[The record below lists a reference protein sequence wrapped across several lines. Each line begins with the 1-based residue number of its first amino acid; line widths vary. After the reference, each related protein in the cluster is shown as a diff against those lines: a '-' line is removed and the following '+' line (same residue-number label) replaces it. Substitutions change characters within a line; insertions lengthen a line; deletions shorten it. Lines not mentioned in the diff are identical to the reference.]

1 MPRPRKITKHGP
13 QTQAGIARIRAANT
27 THGIFSREVLL
38 ECESAGDLDA
48 FTAGLYRRFEPDDEY
63 ECMLVDRVVDTAWR
77 LARGRRAETALANNL
92 YREAL
97 NWPENQ
103 CDDEND
109 EEFIMLRH
117 RVLITRIAIN
127 PGMEKLLRYETT
139 VERQYYKALNQL
151 ERVQRSR
158 QGDQVAPPAA
168 LDITV
173 SEGPPLELPVS

>member
-1 MPRPRKITKHGP
+1 MPRPRKITKRGP
-13 QTQAGIARIRAANT
+13 QTPAGIARIRAANT

-38 ECESAGDLDA
+38 ECESAEDLDA
-48 FTAGLYRRFEPDDEY
+48 FTAGLYRRFEPDDDY

-92 YREAL
+92 YIETRGWHEGKG
-97 NWPENQ
+97 EV
-103 CDDEND
+103 ED
-109 EEFIMLRH
+109 EEFHMLLH
-117 RVLITRIAIN
+117 RICLTRIAIH
-127 PGMEKLLRYETT
+127 PEMEKLLRYETA

-151 ERVQRSR
+151 ERVQRTR

-173 SEGPPLELPVS
+173 SEGPALELPVS